1 MKTTISFFF
10 LLLISGLFVIS
21 CKEEAKKTDTEPQQ
35 EDVLKEPIVEIVRKK
50 IDMNQFPRTRLNL
63 SYTANPSAS
72 QTLDIIYPLVGEA
85 PYRTIVF
92 FHDGLGL
99 SSDKQS
105 ETLAAFY
112 ELVNQGY
119 ALIVVNYR
127 LPSDEKWT
135 LPLHDAKAAI
145 RFLREKS
152 YDYQLDTERMLAWG
166 ISNGGYLSL
175 MLGATNKN
183 KNYENLSM
191 GSAKFSS
198 EIQGLVSWYPII
210 QQPNPI
216 ELVTKL
222 FPPGLLIH
230 GSADTIAPFE
240 RSVNLAKVIN
250 KKAGGERV
258 QILLIDG
265 AEHGDTTINN
275 PQSVVRNLNFVDQ
288 VIYDEKNPYRNT
300 NYLTIRLIE

>member
-1 MKTTISFFF
+1 MKTTIRFLF
-10 LLLISGLFVIS
+10 LLFISGLLMQS
-21 CKEEAKKTDTEPQQ
+21 CRKEAKTTDTEPQQ
-35 EDVLKEPIVEIVRKK
+35 EEIGEPIEVVVRKK
-50 IDMNQFPRTRLNL
+50 IDMSQFPQTRLNL

-92 FHDGLGL
+92 FHDGLEL
-99 SSDKQS
+99 TSDKQS

-119 ALIVVNYR
+119 ALTTVNYR
-127 LPSDEKWT
+127 LPNDEKWT
-135 LPLHDAKAAI
+135 LPLHDAKTAI
-145 RFLREKS
+145 RFLRENS
-152 YDYQLDTERMLAWG
+152 YDYQLDTERILAWG

-175 MLGATNKN
+175 MLAATNKN
-183 KNYENLSM
+183 KSYENLSM
-191 GSAKFSS
+191 GSANSSS
-198 EIQGLVSWYPII
+198 EIQGFVSWYPII

-216 ELVTKL
+216 ELATKL
-222 FPPGLLIH
+222 FPPGMLIH

-250 KKAGGERV
+250 KKAGVERV
-258 QILLIDG
+258 QVLLIDG
-265 AEHGDTTINN
+265 AEHGDSTINN

>member
-1 MKTTISFFF
+1 MKTTIRFFF
-10 LLLISGLFVIS
+10 LLFISSLLMLS
-21 CKEEAKKTDTEPQQ
+21 CRKEAKETDTVTQQ
-35 EDVLKEPIVEIVRKK
+35 EELTDSIEVVVHKK
-50 IDMNQFPRTRLNL
+50 IDMSQFPRTRLNL
-63 SYTANPSAS
+63 SYTTNPSTS
-72 QTLDIIYPLVGEA
+72 QTLDIIYPFVGEA
-85 PYRTIVF
+85 PYRTVVF
-92 FHDGLGL
+92 FHDGLEL

-105 ETLAAFY
+105 ETLASFY

-127 LPSDEKWT
+127 LPKDEKWT

-166 ISNGGYLSL
+166 ISNGGYLSI

-183 KNYENLSM
+183 KSYENLSM

-198 EIQGLVSWYPII
+198 EIQGFVSWYPII
-210 QQPNPI
+210 RQPNPI

-222 FPPGLLIH
+222 FPPGMLIH

-250 KKAGGERV
+250 NKAGGERV

-265 AEHGDTTINN
+265 AEHGDSTINN